1 LGRFLAPFRLVLA
14 SPFLR
19 YGEFGD
25 YIAPPARRSA
35 SAYASGQDES
45 TSRLTENWH
54 SGNLGPVWLHSLQ
67 ASTGPTTQ
75 IAGNGWRVP
84 CKFLAGSASIP
95 ALPRHLLRPPIEL
108 DSPIGLWPCR
118 PLVRRAKGKV
128 SQASEK
134 QEVGQPAESK
144 TRAGLRACASART
157 RFRGTG
163 RFRADTRCETP
174 AWPNSPSLC
183 LRGAAGALKIPP
195 STGFRSQTSLGR
207 RTRRRRA
214 GRMSLDF
221 TTPRLPPRQ
230 VSCPQTTADDPA
242 RE

>member
-1 LGRFLAPFRLVLA
+1 MQIPCWLCLDSCAP
-14 SPFLR
+14 
-19 YGEFGD
+19 
-25 YIAPPARRSA
+25 APPAPAADRA
-35 SAYASGQDES
+35 G
-45 TSRLTENWH
+45 LTNW
-54 SGNLGPVWLHSLQ
+54 SL
-67 ASTGPTTQ
+67 A
-75 IAGNGWRVP
+75 VP
-84 CKFLAGSASIP
+84 AP
-95 ALPRHLLRPPIEL
+95 RPP
-108 DSPIGLWPCR
+108 
-118 PLVRRAKGKV
+118 KGEV